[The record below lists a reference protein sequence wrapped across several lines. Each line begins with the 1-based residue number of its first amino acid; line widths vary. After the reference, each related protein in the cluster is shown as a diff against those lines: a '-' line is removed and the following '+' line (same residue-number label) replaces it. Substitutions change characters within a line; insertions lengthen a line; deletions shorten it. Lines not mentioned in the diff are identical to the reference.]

1 MKEVK
6 YYICEI
12 CGTEY
17 NEKEKC
23 MDCEKGHI
31 KPVSINGARYLSINN
46 NHNGYPVAINVEMS
60 NGEII
65 TYKR

>member
-17 NEKEKC
+17 NEKKKC

-31 KPVSINGARYLSINN
+31 KPVSIYGARYF
-46 NHNGYPVAINVEMS
+46 HNGYPVVINVEMS

>member
-1 MKEVK
+1 
-6 YYICEI
+6 
-12 CGTEY
+12 
-17 NEKEKC
+17 

-46 NHNGYPVAINVEMS
+46 NHNGYPVVINVEMS